1 MDELTLVTRAEGL
14 EFILEP
20 HTKFVLVFLLF
31 IYYAAMKSNILLL
44 ISIFFIFNTNSS
56 YSQPII
62 NKTFTNI
69 VIHKKP
75 KDLPV
80 LKLKNR
86 NKKMIIFSD
95 FSSKVTLINFW
106 ATWCAPCRVELPKL
120 KILSS
125 QVPSDQ
131 LNIILVNIE
140 NKNNEDIDAFFKEIR
155 VTNFEN
161 YFDDNLKLTKQL
173 SLRGIPITLIVNSK
187 GKEVARIIGDLDFTD
202 KRFALWIN
210 SF

>member
-1 MDELTLVTRAEGL
+1 
-14 EFILEP
+14 
-20 HTKFVLVFLLF
+20 
-31 IYYAAMKSNILLL
+31 MKSNILLL

-161 YFDDNLKLTKQL
+161 FFDENLKLTKQL